1 MLQSPSVTHSAGN
14 SVSKSHSRSLA
25 QGKSAL
31 ISSAT
36 FKHTF
41 NWQGPP
47 SPHAASAV
55 QTSGTPARRI
65 GKYCKPTPIPADS
78 GARKK
83 VTSASPTSV
92 HLSES
97 NVVSLSIEPELSS
110 IR

>member
-1 MLQSPSVTHSAGN
+1 LKLQ
-14 SVSKSHSRSLA
+14 SRSLA

-41 NWQGPP
+41 DWHGPP
-47 SPHAASAV
+47 SPHAGSAV
-55 QTSGTPARRI
+55 QTSGTLARRS
-65 GKYCKPTPIPADS
+65 GKYCKPTPMPADS

-83 VTSASPTSV
+83 VTSASRTSV

-97 NVVSLSIEPELSS
+97 GVV
-110 IR
+110 